1 MSGQKEIPTFSSTPG
16 NRGFRKVGGGV
27 IDAFYDGLASV
38 DVNYD
43 FVAKMDVDLE
53 FSPRY
58 LERLLEYFQR
68 DPGLAAAS
76 GKVYRLERGRLI
88 EEFMIDEMVAGQ
100 FNFTDER
107 RSSKSVASFAKS

>member
-1 MSGQKEIPTFSSTPG
+1 M
-16 NRGFRKVGGGV
+16 
-27 IDAFYDGLASV
+27 
-38 DVNYD
+38 NYD
-43 FVAKMDVDLE
+43 SVANMDVDLE

-68 DPGLAAAS
+68 DSGLAAAS

-100 FNFTDER
+100 FKFYRREAFERIGGFVREVMRIKTIFFLIFSSFFCLFTYQARIIKINYLFIHE
-107 RSSKSVASFAKS
+107 F